1 MKIERSLKYAKFEWD
16 DENKTFTITQADG
29 NKVCLNKVYAFSFMR
44 FVTSMA
50 QRNWFRKTEKTQIKQ
65 KDLDSLAESGQFV
78 FDEALNVNKLLQN
91 NEDES

>member
-29 NKVCLNKVYAFSFMR
+29 SKVCLNKVYAFSFMR

-65 KDLDSLAESGQFV
+65 NHLDSLAESGQFV
-78 FDEALNVNKLLQN
+78 FDEALNVNQILEN
-91 NEDES
+91 NED